1 MTNPVSGSHT
11 NEGAFVLIV
20 LFFRPHSAT
29 KQKNLSIFSGRLCN
43 GIQSFWGRLGTK
55 RTGGIVTC
63 GFSS

>member
-29 KQKNLSIFSGRLCN
+29 KQKNLSIYRVVKKMEKKSL
-43 GIQSFWGRLGTK
+43 
-55 RTGGIVTC
+55 
-63 GFSS
+63 